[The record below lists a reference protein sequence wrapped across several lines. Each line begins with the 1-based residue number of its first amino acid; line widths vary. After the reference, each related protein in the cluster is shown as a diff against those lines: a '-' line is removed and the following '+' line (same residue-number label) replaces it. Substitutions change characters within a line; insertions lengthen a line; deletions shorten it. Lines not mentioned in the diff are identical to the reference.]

1 MSWASTQREDVIVDL
16 WPEHA
21 EEMIGAMEFYDEN
34 HHAIVIY
41 LDVSPLGLKVEM
53 VTYMSWKAPFTGKAG
68 REWLDEIYRRDNLI
82 WTQGGFAGPKP
93 LGAGEDPA
101 WADDDPAWL
110 DDDED
115 EDEPRFD
122 V

>member
-1 MSWASTQREDVIVDL
+1 MNSWASTQREDDIVDL

-21 EEMIGAMEFYDEN
+21 QEMIGALEFYGEN
-34 HHAIVIY
+34 HKSIVIY

-53 VTYMSWKAPFTGKAG
+53 VTYMVWKAPFTGK
-68 REWLDEIYRRDNLI
+68 EWLDEIYRRDNLI
-82 WTQGGFAGPKP
+82 WTQGGFNGPKP
-93 LGAGEDPA
+93 LGTTYDPG
-101 WADDDPAWL
+101 WL
-110 DDDED
+110 DEDEDED